1 LAAKYA
7 RENNVPYLGICLGMQ
22 LAVVEFAR
30 SVMNLPEANSTE
42 FDPNAKTPCVIFMP
56 EGSKTHM
63 GGTMRLGSRRTF
75 FEVADCKSAKLYGN
89 VSYVDERHRHRY
101 EVNPDMVPEFENAG
115 LQFVGKDETG
125 RRMEII
131 EIPNHR
137 YFVGAQFH
145 PEFKSRPSKPSPLFV
160 GLIAAS
166 SGQLDRLLQ
175 GSCNGHVVSTK
186 HSLSNG
192 AYTSTVHQN
201 GHAKKLAN
209 GLSNGTYYPNGNGV
223 HA

>member
-1 LAAKYA
+1 
-7 RENNVPYLGICLGMQ
+7 
-22 LAVVEFAR
+22 
-30 SVMNLPEANSTE
+30 
-42 FDPNAKTPCVIFMP
+42 
-56 EGSKTHM
+56 
-63 GGTMRLGSRRTF
+63 
-75 FEVADCKSAKLYGN
+75 
-89 VSYVDERHRHRY
+89 
-101 EVNPDMVPEFENAG
+101 MVPEFENAG